1 MNAGVAVILHPSRFR
16 ISLAFAAA
24 IFALPAPFLCAQDSA
39 AAPSQSQAP
48 AQTQTQAPAKTPT
61 PATDQQQDPLKRQ
74 PSDKERLKQ
83 QKELKNELQGP
94 YKKWLDEDVRWII
107 TPEEEK
113 AFKSMSNNE
122 ERDQFIESFWQR
134 RNPNPDSEDNEFK
147 DEHYRRIAYAN
158 EHFAAGKPGWLT
170 DRGHIYIAW
179 GPPDEKEE
187 HPSGGAYD
195 RPLSEGGG
203 TTQTYPYENWT
214 YRYLEG
220 IGSNVNIE
228 FVDSCMCGDFHMT
241 LDRSEKDALLHVT
254 GGGSTLYEQLGMTNR
269 QSRFGGGIESISSG
283 PMGNIEQAKQFD
295 RISQAAA
302 LMTSPP
308 IKFKDMEQFLVTHKV
323 LTGPPFPFDVR
334 SDYVK
339 VTNEAILVPITIQ
352 IRNRDITYKDKD
364 GVARGPVNIL
374 GRVSTISGK
383 IAQTFEDTVDD
394 PYPSELRSAKMGTS
408 EVYWKALA
416 LRPGIYRLD
425 VVIKDVNN
433 PDHIGQFSRS
443 ITVPKYDDDQ
453 LAASSLILA
462 DKMEHVPSKQIGAGI
477 FVIGNTYIRPRVSDA
492 PAIPVTFKRDQ
503 KLNFWMQVYNLGID
517 DKTHQNNA
525 TIEYQIVDMADNKP
539 VLQASEK
546 SAALSANS
554 DQLTL
559 EKSMSLASLQPG
571 KYMVTI
577 KVNDQILNHQLAES
591 ASFSVE

>member
-1 MNAGVAVILHPSRFR
+1 MSHPTRFCVPV
-16 ISLAFAAA
+16 LVAAA
-24 IFALPAPFLCAQDSA
+24 MVALPTSLLRAQDSTA
-39 AAPSQSQAP
+39 APSQAPSQSQSAQP
-48 AQTQTQAPAKTPT
+48 AA
-61 PATDQQQDPLKRQ
+61 DQSQDPLKRQ
-74 PSDKERLKQ
+74 PSDKERLRQ
-83 QKELKNELQGP
+83 QKELKQELQGP
-94 YKKWLDEDVRWII
+94 YKKWLEEDVRWII

-113 AFKSMSNNE
+113 AFKSMTNNE
-122 ERDQFIESFWQR
+122 ERDQFIEAFWRR
-134 RNPNPDSEDNEFK
+134 RNPNPDSDDNDFK
-147 DEHYRRIAYAN
+147 DEHSRRIAYAN
-158 EHFAAGKPGWLT
+158 EHFPAGKPGWLT

-214 YRYLEG
+214 YRYLDG
-220 IGSNVNIE
+220 IGSNVQIE
-228 FVDSCMCGDFHMT
+228 FVDTCMCGDFHMT

-254 GGGSTLYEQLGMTNR
+254 GGGQTLYEQLGMTNR

-295 RISQAAA
+295 RITQAAM

-308 IKFKDMEQFLVTHKV
+308 IKFKDMEQYLVTHKV
-323 LTGPPFPFDVR
+323 LTGPVFPFDVR
-334 SDYVK
+334 TDFVK
-339 VTNEAILVPITIQ
+339 VTNDAILVPVTIQ

-364 GVARGPVNIL
+364 NVSRGPVNIL
-374 GRVSTISGK
+374 GRVTTISGK

-394 PYPSELRSAKMGTS
+394 PYPSELRSAKMSTS

-433 PDHIGQFSRS
+433 PDHIGQYSRS

-453 LAASSLILA
+453 LGASSLILA
-462 DKMEHVPSKQIGAGI
+462 DKMERVPSKQIGAGI

-492 PAIPVTFKRDQ
+492 PAVPVAFKRDQ
-503 KLNFWMQVYNLGID
+503 RLNFWMQVYNLGID

-539 VLQASEK
+539 VLDTSEK
-546 SAALSANS
+546 SAGLSPNS

-577 KVNDQILNHQLAES
+577 KVNDEILNHKLAES
-591 ASFSVE
+591 APFSVE

>member
-1 MNAGVAVILHPSRFR
+1 MLHPSRFR
-16 ISLAFAAA
+16 VPLLIAAA
-24 IFALPAPFLCAQDSA
+24 FVALPTPLICAQSSAPAAQNSA
-39 AAPSQSQAP
+39 APAQGSSATPAQAQAP
-48 AQTQTQAPAKTPT
+48 AQSQSA
-61 PATDQQQDPLKRQ
+61 DQSQDPLKRQ
-74 PSDKERLKQ
+74 PTDKERIKQ
-83 QKELKNELQGP
+83 QKELKQELQGP

-113 AFKSMSNNE
+113 AFKSMTNNE
-122 ERDQFIESFWQR
+122 ERDQFIEAFWQR

-187 HPSGGAYD
+187 HPAGGAYD

-220 IGSNVNIE
+220 IGDNVNIE

-254 GGGSTLYEQLGMTNR
+254 GGGQTLYEQLGMTNR

-295 RISQAAA
+295 RITQAANLFTA
-302 LMTSPP
+302 PP
-308 IKFKDMEQFLVTHKV
+308 IKFKDMEQYLVTHKV
-323 LTGPPFPFDVR
+323 LTGPAFPFDVR
-334 SDYVK
+334 TDYVK
-339 VTNEAILVPITIQ
+339 VTNEAILVPVTVQ
-352 IRNRDITYKDKD
+352 IRNRDITYKEKD
-364 GVARGPVNIL
+364 GVSRGPVNIL
-374 GRVSTISGK
+374 GRVTTISGRV
-383 IAQTFEDTVDD
+383 AQTFEDTVDD
-394 PYPSELRSAKMGTS
+394 PYPSELRAAKMNTS

-416 LRPGIYRLD
+416 LPPGNYRLD

-433 PDHIGQFSRS
+433 PDHIGQYSRS
-443 ITVPKYDDDQ
+443 IKVPAYDDDK
-453 LAASSLILA
+453 LGASSLILA

-492 PAIPVTFKRDQ
+492 PAIPVAFKRDQ

-539 VLQASEK
+539 ILDTSEK
-546 SAALSANS
+546 SAGLSPNS

-591 ASFSVE
+591 APFSVE